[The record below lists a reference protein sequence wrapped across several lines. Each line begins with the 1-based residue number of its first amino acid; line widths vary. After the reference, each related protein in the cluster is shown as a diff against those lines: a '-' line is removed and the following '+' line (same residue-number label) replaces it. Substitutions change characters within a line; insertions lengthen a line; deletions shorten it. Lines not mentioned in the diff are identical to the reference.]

1 MPQRRYF
8 VPIARNYPPLFDL
21 QVSSRY
27 FGMMEAFQ
35 VDLRRRKRGGERGK
49 EGEEKEGEKEKGREY
64 P

>member
-1 MPQRRYF
+1 
-8 VPIARNYPPLFDL
+8 
-21 QVSSRY
+21 
-27 FGMMEAFQ
+27 MMEAFQ